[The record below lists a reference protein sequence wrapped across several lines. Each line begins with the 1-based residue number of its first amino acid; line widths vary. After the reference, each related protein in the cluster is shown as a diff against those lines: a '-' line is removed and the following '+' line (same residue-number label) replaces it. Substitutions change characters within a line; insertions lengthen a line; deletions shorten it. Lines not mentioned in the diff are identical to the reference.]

1 MPKVRNNSKAQGLC
15 APKKTIVRNNKYFD
29 CFVAMPSFKSGCVV
43 AHGQKASTVRRKAVN
58 KGHKTPVVIYIPP
71 KGAVCLY

>member
-1 MPKVRNNSKAQGLC
+1 MRK
-15 APKKTIVRNNKYFD
+15 KKTIVRNSRYSN

-43 AHGQKASTVRRKAVN
+43 AHGQKASSVRKKAIQ
-58 KGHKTPVVIYIPP
+58 KGYEAPVVIYIPP